1 MQYAFNSS
9 RFALRGWIGHGGVV
23 YDDAD
28 SALYE
33 VSESA
38 FQLLSLLKDRVNH
51 SPDQSGQTTAQTAAH
66 LAGLLIGEAPE
77 DTDVALVT
85 SVLDDL
91 RTMGV
96 VTCRSA

>member
-1 MQYAFNSS
+1 MRYAFNSS
-9 RFALRGWIGHGGVV
+9 RFALRGWAGHGGVV

-38 FQLLSLLKDRVNH
+38 FELLSLLRDRRH
-51 SPDQSGQTTAQTAAH
+51 RPAQEAADALGQTAPQ
-66 LAGLLIGEAPE
+66 LACALMGEAP
-77 DTDVALVT
+77 DDSDIALVT
-85 SVLDDL
+85 SVLDNL
-91 RTMGV
+91 KAMGV

>member
-9 RFALRGWIGHGGVV
+9 RFALRGWEGQGGVI

-33 VSESA
+33 VSDSA
-38 FQLLSLLKDRVNH
+38 FELLLLLKR
-51 SPDQSGQTTAQTAAH
+51 GTARQTAMQ
-66 LAGLLIGEAPE
+66 LAQALVGEPP
-77 DTDVALVT
+77 DDVDVELVT

-91 RTMGV
+91 RATGV
-96 VTCRSA
+96 VTCWST

>member
-9 RFALRGWIGHGGVV
+9 RFALRGWPGHGGVV

-38 FQLLSLLKDRVNH
+38 FQLLTLLKE
-51 SPDQSGQTTAQTAAH
+51 QAAPTEH
-66 LAGLLIGEAPE
+66 QGPSATQLAVALMGEPA
-77 DTDVALVT
+77 DDADVALVT
-85 SVLDDL
+85 SVLDGL
-91 RTMGV
+91 RAMGV
-96 VTCRSA
+96 VTCRST